1 MTFILNNPKSFNAV
15 VFKEWMCRGQRL
27 GEDDHCER
35 ETTRLGCYQEVQ
47 EAKNHP
53 STADP
58 NEPSNQ
64 GAREVNA
71 QNLEETRT
79 MSTMLPLR
87 HSY

>member
-1 MTFILNNPKSFNAV
+1 MDV
-15 VFKEWMCRGQRL
+15 QRGQRL
-27 GEDDHCER
+27 GQDDHCER

-71 QNLEETRT
+71 QKLEET
-79 MSTMLPLR
+79 
-87 HSY
+87 